1 MKVQSLCVSAVYSG
15 MPSLFGSYEPSFG
28 AITNTYIGKIIQ
40 LFMVKYLNYKQ
51 LIKFNYFP
59 VLFFSIKLITIQ
71 KKACAFPM
79 LSVSPASPLRV
90 DSYVGESL

>member
-1 MKVQSLCVSAVYSG
+1 MNVQSLCISAVYIG

-59 VLFFSIKLITIQ
+59 VLFFAIKLMTIQ
-71 KKACAFPM
+71 NKPVFCPCCR
-79 LSVSPASPLRV
+79 LILRHRI
-90 DSYVGESL
+90 G